1 MNPQPHIKT
10 EGTSKFQIGEI
21 IDNTVHYDF
30 EKIKTYLNIK
40 GHLLFG
46 KNFRIYKEDEPL
58 LFKLCCYFIQDHY
71 SCAQMGIDT
80 NKGILL
86 SGPVGCGKTSLM
98 KLLPYL
104 APHKTNYELIP
115 TRNIVFNFNTKGF
128 ETLEKFND
136 TKNYCFDDLGVE
148 PDGSHYAKECNVM
161 GEILLSR
168 YDQFTQA
175 NQSLSPSLSLSHS
188 SSQSLSLSQ
197 RLSHTKTHLTTNLNA
212 KELEKRY
219 GSRVRS
225 RLRQMMNVI
234 AFDSNSKDKRL

>member
-1 MNPQPHIKT
+1 MDGIFRVTKLLGLSTPHIKT
-10 EGTSKFQIGEI
+10 EGTSKFQMGEI
-21 IDNTVHYDF
+21 KNNVIHYDF

-46 KNFRIYKEDEPL
+46 KNFRIYKEDEIL
-58 LFKLCCYFIQDHY
+58 LFKLCSYFIQDHY
-71 SCAQMGIDT
+71 SCAEMGIDT

-98 KLLPYL
+98 KLLPHI
-104 APHKTNYELIP
+104 APHKTNYELVP

-128 ETLEKFND
+128 EVLEQYND

-148 PDGSHYAKECNVM
+148 PVGSHYAKECNVM

-168 YDQFTQA
+168 YDLFGQKVA
-175 NQSLSPSLSLSHS
+175 NNQQQITNNHG
-188 SSQSLSLSQ
+188 
-197 RLSHTKTHLTTNLNA
+197 KTHLTTNLNA

-225 RLRQMMNVI
+225 RLRAMFNLISFGQ
-234 AFDSNSKDKRL
+234 DSVDKRK

>member
-1 MNPQPHIKT
+1 MNPTPHIKT
-10 EGTSKFQIGEI
+10 EGSSNFQIGEI
-21 IDNTVHYDF
+21 INNTVHYDF

-46 KNFRIYKEDEPL
+46 QKFRIYKEDEPL
-58 LFKLCCYFIQDHY
+58 LFKLCCYFIQDHQ

-80 NKGILL
+80 NKGLLL

-104 APHKTNYELIP
+104 APHKTNYEIIA
-115 TRNIVFNFNTKGF
+115 TRNIVFNFNATGF
-128 ETLEKFND
+128 GVLEKYND

-148 PDGSHYAKECNVM
+148 PTGSHYAKECNVM

-168 YDQFTQA
+168 YDIFTRHPQLDWGSH
-175 NQSLSPSLSLSHS
+175 QSRGKVL
-188 SSQSLSLSQ
+188 
-197 RLSHTKTHLTTNLNA
+197 THLTTNLNA
-212 KELEKRY
+212 QELEKRY

-225 RLRQMMNVI
+225 RLRAMFNLI
-234 AFDSNSKDKRL
+234 SFNSNSLDKRQ

>member
-1 MNPQPHIKT
+1 MNPTPHIKT

-21 IDNTVHYDF
+21 KNNIVHYDF

-40 GHLLFG
+40 GHILFG

-80 NKGILL
+80 NKGLLL

-104 APHKTNYELIP
+104 APHKTNYEIIP
-115 TRNIVFNFNTKGF
+115 TRNIVFSFNASGF
-128 ETLEKFND
+128 EVLEKYNQ

-148 PDGSHYAKECNVM
+148 PTGSHYAKECNVL

-168 YDQFTQA
+168 YELFCHPER
-175 NQSLSPSLSLSHS
+175 SRRIL
-188 SSQSLSLSQ
+188 
-197 RLSHTKTHLTTNLNA
+197 THITTNLNA
-212 KELEKRY
+212 EELEKRY
-219 GSRVRS
+219 GSRARS
-225 RLRQMMNVI
+225 RLREMFNLI
-234 AFDSNSKDKRL
+234 SFDQKSTDKRK